1 MIDRV
6 PTEVLDNGA
15 IRYGVYDSNG
25 QLLRYEYIKPE
36 DAPTQEG
43 TPLNKAN
50 LFSDDLLSKYFD
62 NPTGN
67 ESPRDAFANLF
78 SKKETLLPA
87 TSALYG
93 LGTDAVPDDVFA
105 WLGKYNQYWWKKR
118 VYVETSGYEEKQT
131 AASDLIYLQ
140 YTSSTTTSRT
150 IEYADSIAIDQST
163 GAVSLKNPSTVK
175 VSYQS
180 SASTLKNLLA
190 GKYITNAHTSPSK
203 IFYIK
208 TDIGTSASSTVGQL
222 SVSYVDDYYY
232 VRITALGLLEITS
245 QTVDTS
251 TIGDWSYL
259 QSSDRNAYPDSG
271 ITDGYEYLYLGKPY
285 ENFVN
290 LPMRIETGSYTGTG
304 TNGSDNPNTLTF
316 LFVPQIVFIVE
327 DYGSNSA
334 ITGFNA
340 IVHGQTNSNG
350 VTYSSYLRWSITW
363 SSDGTSVSWYAYS
376 GTAEKQMN
384 TSSRTYRYVAIG

>member
-1 MIDRV
+1 MA
-6 PTEVLDNGA
+6 TEKNIVMKEFNGTD
-15 IRYGVYDSNG
+15 YDTLYPKTIG
-25 QLLRYEYIKPE
+25 
-36 DAPTQEG
+36 TQVDGIFTAEQ
-43 TPLNKAN
+43 
-50 LFSDDLLSKYFD
+50 
-62 NPTGN
+62 
-67 ESPRDAFANLF
+67 
-78 SKKETLLPA
+78 TL
-87 TSALYG
+87 TNNTKTLYG

-105 WLGKYNQYWWKKR
+105 WLGKYNQYWWKQR
-118 VYVETSGYEEKQT
+118 VYVESSGYEEKQT
-131 AASDLIYLQ
+131 AASDSIYLQ

-259 QSSDRNAYPDSG
+259 QSSNRNAYPDSG
-271 ITDGYEYLYLGKPY
+271 ITDGYEYMYLGRPFDNAVLANTKA
-285 ENFVN
+285 EFASVT
-290 LPMRIETGSYTGTG
+290 RTGTG
-304 TNGSDNPNTLTF
+304 TSTF
-316 LFVPQIVFIVE
+316 TITIPLKPKLVFIGVE
-327 DYGSNSA
+327 SNTTRVKYNIGFGVFNDTRNYGF
-334 ITGFNA
+334 GFKS
-340 IVHGQTNSNG
+340 ISSNG
-350 VTYSSYLRWSITW
+350 FSSSESISFDVTQ
-363 SSDGTSVSWYAYS
+363 S
-376 GTAEKQMN
+376 GNNYQIKMWNDAQINETG
-384 TSSRTYRYVAIG
+384 YIVDFVFVG

>member
-1 MIDRV
+1 MA
-6 PTEVLDNGA
+6 TEKNIVMKEFNGTD
-15 IRYGVYDSNG
+15 YDTLYPKTIGTQVDGIFTSEQTLTSNT
-25 QLLRYEYIKPE
+25 K
-36 DAPTQEG
+36 
-43 TPLNKAN
+43 
-50 LFSDDLLSKYFD
+50 
-62 NPTGN
+62 
-67 ESPRDAFANLF
+67 
-78 SKKETLLPA
+78 
-87 TSALYG
+87 ALYG
-93 LGTDAVPDDVFA
+93 LGTNAVPNDVFA

-118 VYVETSGYEEKQT
+118 SYVETSGYEEKQT
-131 AASDLIYLQ
+131 AA
-140 YTSSTTTSRT
+140 TTTVNLLYANDNTTTNT
-150 IEYADSIAIDQST
+150 ISYSDSISINQST
-163 GAVSLKNPSTVK
+163 GTVSLKNPSTVTL
-175 VSYQS
+175 SYHKYS
-180 SASTLKNLLA
+180 ESELKRLFA
-190 GKYITNAHTSPSK
+190 GKYIKGATGSPLTIYLVGVKIGQSPLGTNGNLLQNVDSDSETGC
-203 IFYIK
+203 YIC
-208 TDIGTSASSTVGQL
+208 
-222 SVSYVDDYYY
+222 
-232 VRITALGLLEITS
+232 ITYPALKVITS
-245 QTVDTS
+245 KQVTTP

-384 TSSRTYRYVAIG
+384 TSSQTYRYVAIG

>member
-1 MIDRV
+1 MQDSIIKGTGNSRYLKSIAAFLTQY
-6 PTEVLDNGA
+6 PTYADFAAALAAGTLPVELNG
-15 IRYGVYDSNG
+15 INEEGFQ
-25 QLLRYEYIKPE
+25 QL
-36 DAPTQEG
+36 G
-43 TPLNKAN
+43 TALNKEN
-50 LFSDDLLSKYFD
+50 LLQD
-62 NPTGN
+62 NT
-67 ESPRDAFANLF
+67 AAI
-78 SKKETLLPA
+78 
-87 TSALYG
+87 YG

-118 VYVETSGYEEKQT
+118 SYVEVSGYEEKQT
-131 AASDLIYLQ
+131 AA
-140 YTSSTTTSRT
+140 TSTVNLLYANDNTTTNKIS
-150 IEYADSIAIDQST
+150 YSDSISINQST
-163 GAVSLKNPSTVK
+163 GTVSLKNPSTV
-175 VSYQS
+175 
-180 SASTLKNLLA
+180 TLSFNKYRESELINLFA
-190 GKYITNAHTSPSK
+190 GKYIKGAKDSPLTIYLVGVKIGQSPTGTNGDLQQELDPDSETGR
-203 IFYIK
+203 YI
-208 TDIGTSASSTVGQL
+208 
-222 SVSYVDDYYY
+222 
-232 VRITALGLLEITS
+232 RITYPGLKVITS
-245 QTVDTS
+245 KQVTTP

-384 TSSRTYRYVAIG
+384 TSRRTYRYVAIG

>member
-1 MIDRV
+1 MA
-6 PTEVLDNGA
+6 TEKNIVMKEFNGTD
-15 IRYGVYDSNG
+15 YDTLYPKTIG
-25 QLLRYEYIKPE
+25 
-36 DAPTQEG
+36 TQVDGIFTAEQ
-43 TPLNKAN
+43 
-50 LFSDDLLSKYFD
+50 
-62 NPTGN
+62 
-67 ESPRDAFANLF
+67 
-78 SKKETLLPA
+78 TLTNNTL
-87 TSALYG
+87 ALYG
-93 LGTDAVPDDVFA
+93 LGTDTVPDNVFA
-105 WLGKYNQYWWKKR
+105 WLGKYNQYWWRKR
-118 VYVETSGYEEKQT
+118 SYVEASGYEEKQT
-131 AASDLIYLQ
+131 AATNYVDLLYANNN
-140 YTSSTTTSRT
+140 TTTNT
-150 IEYADSIAIDQST
+150 ILYSDSISINQST
-163 GAVSLKNPSTVK
+163 GAVSLKNPSTITL
-175 VSYQS
+175 SYNKYSESQMRGFF
-180 SASTLKNLLA
+180 A
-190 GKYITNAHTSPSK
+190 GKYISGVEGSPTTKYLVGAKIGQTPLGTNGNLIQAFDSDTETGR
-203 IFYIK
+203 YI
-208 TDIGTSASSTVGQL
+208 
-222 SVSYVDDYYY
+222 
-232 VRITALGLLEITS
+232 RITYPALKVITS
-245 QTVDTS
+245 QQVTTPI
-251 TIGDWSYL
+251 IGEWSYL

-304 TNGSDNPNTLTF
+304 TNSSDNPNTLTF